1 LANDGNPERGGSV
14 DRAGWAYY
22 RYGDTA
28 DVVGAALVGM
38 ILMGTVIA
46 TALIRKRM
54 RR

>member
-1 LANDGNPERGGSV
+1 MTAILSV
-14 DRAGWAYY
+14 AVPSIGAGWAYY